1 MCTLCSQDVCT
12 TAHISG
18 ACKISL
24 QEGRYTFR
32 HDTVLC
38 GVIEILKSFI
48 VNLKDAVPISAKSSI
63 KFVGKGAKVTHKRI
77 PSVGILHHAS
87 QWILLADL
95 NENCCFPVHIAFTHL
110 RPDITI
116 FSSSLRKAIFI
127 ELACPYEENMDFWH
141 GTKIKK

>member
-12 TAHISG
+12 SAHISR

-38 GVIEILKSFI
+38 GVIEVLKSFI
-48 VNLKDAVPISAKSSI
+48 ANLKDAVPISAKSSI
-63 KFVGKGAKVTHKRI
+63 KFVRKGAKVTRKRT

-87 QWILLADL
+87 QWILLADR
-95 NENCCFPVHIAFTHL
+95 NKNCCFPVHIAFTQL
-110 RPDITI
+110 RPDIRI

-127 ELACPYEENMDFWH
+127 ELTCRYEENMEFWH
-141 GTKIKK
+141 GAKIKK